1 MADTCK
7 VQSMID
13 MDIAVSIGSCTHLQC
28 LALQYVSAF
37 TEACMSQLTGL
48 TSMFPPLYEVQRPIF
63 RIACSSAG

>member
-13 MDIAVSIGSCTHLQC
+13 VDIAVSIGSCTHLQC

-37 TEACMSQLTGL
+37 SGPCMSQLTGL
-48 TSMFPPLYEVQRPIF
+48 TSKVPLMYGVQRPVF